1 MTSNPLLTTVPIEFS
16 GQWIA
21 WNFEETKILASGAT
35 YAEAKKSAELTG
47 EDRPVLVK
55 APQADA
61 RFIGGHR

>member
-1 MTSNPLLTTVPIEFS
+1 MPDTQPPTVPIDHC
-16 GQWIA
+16 GKWIA
-21 WNFEETKILASGAT
+21 WNFEETTIVAT
-35 YAEAKKSAELTG
+35 GSSYAETKEAAQAAG